1 MGRQLNTR
9 DRRMVN
15 FQIDKELFI
24 QCVHLISELGFAT
37 FTELATRALEEFV
50 LKHGRRTSTTDLA
63 ATSAA
68 HPQKIRFT
76 DPGED
81 IEMLADKD
89 EVVRAAADKVE
100 VELTPSGKD
109 IIELL
114 KKSQG

>member
-1 MGRQLNTR
+1 MGRQMVMRTR
-9 DRRMVN
+9 RQVGFYLEEDIFM
-15 FQIDKELFI
+15 
-24 QCVHLISELGFAT
+24 QCAHLVQEMGFKS
-37 FTELATRALEEFV
+37 FTELANRALVEFV
-50 LKHGRRTSTTDLA
+50 RKHSHHISTADLNPTSTT
-63 ATSAA
+63 

-76 DPGED
+76 DPDES

-89 EVVRAAADKVE
+89 EVVKAAAEKVE